1 MKKIKNWFYKP
12 VFTLICYLLAI
23 LLLVYALFT
32 MKNSYDYI
40 NSFVLQGSVS
50 WSEDLTDIISYFIG
64 NSVSYLFYAF
74 SFLFFGKVI
83 NLLNPKQI
91 KEEIIENEII
101 EDNDQLIKENEDKLI
116 EEGSNDKL
124 TEESDDEPVE
134 EKDDQLEEVVDNV
147 DEVIEEE

>member
-40 NSFVLQGSVS
+40 NSLVLQGSVS

-74 SFLFFGKVI
+74 SFLFFVKVI

-101 EDNDQLIKENEDKLI
+101 EDNDQLVEEKED
-116 EEGSNDKL
+116 DL

-147 DEVIEEE
+147 DEVVEEQ

>member
-101 EDNDQLIKENEDKLI
+101 EDNDQLVEEKEAA
-116 EEGSNDKL
+116 L

-147 DEVIEEE
+147 DEVVEEQ

>member
-101 EDNDQLIKENEDKLI
+101 EDNDQLVEERED
-116 EEGSNDKL
+116 DL

-147 DEVIEEE
+147 DEVVEEQ

>member
-40 NSFVLQGSVS
+40 NSFV
-50 WSEDLTDIISYFIG
+50 
-64 NSVSYLFYAF
+64 SVSYLFYAF

-101 EDNDQLIKENEDKLI
+101 EDNDQLVEERED
-116 EEGSNDKL
+116 DL

-147 DEVIEEE
+147 DEVVEEQ

>member
-23 LLLVYALFT
+23 ILLVYALFT

-40 NSFVLQGSVS
+40 NSLVLQGSVS

-64 NSVSYLFYAF
+64 SSVSYLFDAF

-101 EDNDQLIKENEDKLI
+101 EDNDQLV
-116 EEGSNDKL
+116 EEKKDDL

-147 DEVIEEE
+147 DEVVEEQ

>member
-1 MKKIKNWFYKP
+1 MKKINWFYKP

-40 NSFVLQGSVS
+40 NSLVLQGSVS

-83 NLLNPKQI
+83 NLLNPKQT

-101 EDNDQLIKENEDKLI
+101 EDNDQLV
-116 EEGSNDKL
+116 EEKKDDL

-147 DEVIEEE
+147 DEVVEEQ

>member
-40 NSFVLQGSVS
+40 NSLVLQGSVS

-101 EDNDQLIKENEDKLI
+101 EDNDQLVEEKED
-116 EEGSNDKL
+116 DL

-147 DEVIEEE
+147 DEVVEEQ

>member
-40 NSFVLQGSVS
+40 NSLVLQGSVS

-74 SFLFFGKVI
+74 SFLYFGKVI

-101 EDNDQLIKENEDKLI
+101 EDNDQLVEEKEAA
-116 EEGSNDKL
+116 L

-147 DEVIEEE
+147 DEVVEEQ

>member
-40 NSFVLQGSVS
+40 NSLVLQGSVS

-101 EDNDQLIKENEDKLI
+101 EDNDQLVEEKEAA
-116 EEGSNDKL
+116 L

-147 DEVIEEE
+147 DEVVEEQ

>member
-64 NSVSYLFYAF
+64 NSVSNLFYAF
-74 SFLFFGKVI
+74 YFLFFGKVI

-101 EDNDQLIKENEDKLI
+101 EDNDQLVEEKEAA
-116 EEGSNDKL
+116 L

-147 DEVIEEE
+147 DEVVEEQ

>member
-50 WSEDLTDIISYFIG
+50 GSEDLTDIISYFIG

-101 EDNDQLIKENEDKLI
+101 EDNDQLVEEKEAA
-116 EEGSNDKL
+116 L

-147 DEVIEEE
+147 DEVVEEQ

>member
-101 EDNDQLIKENEDKLI
+101 EDNDQLVEEKEAA
-116 EEGSNDKL
+116 L

-147 DEVIEEE
+147 DEVVEEQH

>member
-64 NSVSYLFYAF
+64 NSVSYLFYAL

-101 EDNDQLIKENEDKLI
+101 EDNDQLVEEKEAA
-116 EEGSNDKL
+116 L

-147 DEVIEEE
+147 DEVVEEQ

>member
-40 NSFVLQGSVS
+40 NSLVLQGSVP

-101 EDNDQLIKENEDKLI
+101 EDNDQLVEEKEAA
-116 EEGSNDKL
+116 L

-147 DEVIEEE
+147 DEVVEEQ

>member
-23 LLLVYALFT
+23 HLLVYALFT

-40 NSFVLQGSVS
+40 NSLVLQGSVS

-101 EDNDQLIKENEDKLI
+101 EDNDQLV
-116 EEGSNDKL
+116 EEKKDDL

-147 DEVIEEE
+147 DEVVEEQ

>member
-40 NSFVLQGSVS
+40 NSLVLQGSVS

-101 EDNDQLIKENEDKLI
+101 EDNDQLV
-116 EEGSNDKL
+116 EEKKDDL

-147 DEVIEEE
+147 DEVVEEQ

>member
-40 NSFVLQGSVS
+40 NSLVLQGSVS

-74 SFLFFGKVI
+74 SFLFFVKVI

>member
-101 EDNDQLIKENEDKLI
+101 EDNDQLLEEKEAA
-116 EEGSNDKL
+116 L

-134 EKDDQLEEVVDNV
+134 EKDDQLDDVVDNV
-147 DEVIEEE
+147 DEVVEEQ